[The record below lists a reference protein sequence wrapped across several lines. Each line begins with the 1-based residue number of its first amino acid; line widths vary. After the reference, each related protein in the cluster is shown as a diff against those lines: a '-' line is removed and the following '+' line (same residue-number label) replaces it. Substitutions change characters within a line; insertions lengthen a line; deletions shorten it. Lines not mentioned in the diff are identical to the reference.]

1 MARGSKIHVVLTD
14 VDLETSD
21 ECYYDY
27 VQVYDGTRAVGSQS
41 LGKFCDS
48 DTGPRII
55 ESETNGVLIKFRT
68 DTSHSGRGF
77 LLQYS
82 TVCDTEVTGLA
93 GVIESPNFP
102 LPYPHN
108 R

>member
-1 MARGSKIHVVLTD
+1 M
-14 VDLETSD
+14 DLETSD
-21 ECYYDY
+21 EGYYDY